1 LLFCTE
7 IEVHE
12 ILLLPNDRLV
22 PCPGDPGNQAYLS
35 LIGP

>member
-22 PCPGDPGNQAYLS
+22 PCPGYSGNHS
-35 LIGP
+35 